1 MNAYKNICF
10 FFSMLI
16 FSSVA
21 YAQKASK
28 TYFHPSEAFHID
40 SIFTPISRGMM
51 SNNPA
56 SHLWLNTLN
65 SQYNDTAKN
74 HVNANAVPAFHEIK
88 NNSLFGPHNINKQ
101 MQAGMYYHPFFSQ
114 SMQYNRMPYDASRP
128 YSALPYGY
136 SPFSIKAT
144 ASPYYIM
151 PKF

>member
-1 MNAYKNICF
+1 MNVYKNICF

-16 FSSVA
+16 ATAAS
-21 YAQKASK
+21 AQTASK

-40 SIFTPISRGMM
+40 SIFIPISRSMT
-51 SNNPA
+51 SSPT
-56 SHLWLNTLN
+56 SHIWLNMLN
-65 SQYNDTAKN
+65 DQYPDMAKN

-88 NNSLFGPHNINKQ
+88 NNSIFGAHHVNKQ

-114 SMQYNRMPYDASRP
+114 SMQYNTAPYNASKP
-128 YSALPYGY
+128 YSAVPYGY